1 MKSKMRKCACG
12 IYTLKKICPIC
23 GNETKNPL
31 PPRFSP
37 EDPYGKYR
45 RQMKKERCDG
55 GDQHCSN

>member
-31 PPRFSP
+31 SPRFSP

-45 RQMKKERCDG
+45 RQMKKERCKDE
-55 GDQHCSN
+55 S